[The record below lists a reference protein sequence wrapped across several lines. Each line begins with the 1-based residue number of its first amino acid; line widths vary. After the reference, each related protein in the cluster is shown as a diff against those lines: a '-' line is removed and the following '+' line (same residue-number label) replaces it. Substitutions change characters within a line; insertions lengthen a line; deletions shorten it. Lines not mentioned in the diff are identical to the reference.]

1 MLSSAS
7 SYPTTASA
15 LTAVVADTPV
25 PDPALS
31 ARLAALLPRMAGLEA
46 ARCAQDAE
54 VAELRARSE
63 AVVRRFY
70 EHRAL
75 PASEFV
81 AAAESRVGRVERAV
95 RRAQRE
101 RDEF

>member
-1 MLSSAS
+1 MLSAAS
-7 SYPTTASA
+7 SYPATASA
-15 LTAVVADTPV
+15 LTAVTADTPV

-46 ARCAQDAE
+46 TRLAQAAE
-54 VAELRARSE
+54 VAELRASSE

-70 EHRAL
+70 EARAL

-81 AAAESRVGRVERAV
+81 AAAERRVEKAERAV
-95 RRAQRE
+95 RRAERA
-101 RDEF
+101 RDEV